1 MAHNL
6 VLEAILV
13 LEAADLMFRPGRAL
27 RFGDGSWSR
36 DVLAQRS

>member
-13 LEAADLMFRPGRAL
+13 LEAADLMFRPGRAQ